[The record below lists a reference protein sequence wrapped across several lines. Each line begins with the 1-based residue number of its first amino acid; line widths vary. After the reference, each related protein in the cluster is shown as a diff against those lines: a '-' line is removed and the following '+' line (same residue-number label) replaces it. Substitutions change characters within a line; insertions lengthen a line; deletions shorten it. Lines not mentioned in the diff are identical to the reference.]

1 MYLLLLPKY
10 HYYNTPRQENK
21 SFKVFIF
28 SFTICSSFD
37 FQSFLFSP
45 LQYTVRLIF
54 RVCHSLKFPT
64 VRRQGLSD
72 HVHREILRLPKPCHL
87 FSLLHPH
94 PLSKKKKKSQVQ
106 EVHKKLIIHTYC
118 RQHAQPLH
126 HVLLP
131 LMLHLPIN

>member
-37 FQSFLFSP
+37 IQSFLFSP

-94 PLSKKKKKSQVQ
+94 PHKKKKK
-106 EVHKKLIIHTYC
+106 KKVRYKKCIKNSLYILIVGSTPNHYTMC
-118 RQHAQPLH
+118 SFP
-126 HVLLP
+126 
-131 LMLHLPIN
+131 